1 MNTFGGSS
9 RSLQRTQ
16 RAGKS
21 SSPSTLPIVCF
32 SHLRWGFVWQRP
44 QHILT
49 RLTHLHP
56 VYFIEEPILEPGM
69 KSPSLRID
77 EDHSV
82 TILTPVL
89 RAEEHAPGG
98 FSRENRAVIRA
109 LLSDYFACEL
119 ESPEVVA
126 WYYTPMA
133 FGTLP
138 SSLVPLA
145 TVFDAMDEL
154 ANFRHAPLELRDQ
167 DRELMTTADLV
178 FTGGPSLHDLRKHR
192 HPRAFCF
199 PSGVDEAH
207 FRYAGGPIP
216 DDIGN
221 LTSPIIGFYGVLD
234 ERVDFDLIAGIAD
247 LRPDWSFVMIG
258 PVVKIDES
266 ELARRSNIRYLGMRT
281 YEMLPRYL
289 NRFDAAILP
298 FAINEATRFISPTKT
313 LEYLAGGK
321 PVVSTPIRD
330 VADLYGDVVE
340 IAQTPEEFVA
350 AIENQWNVSPVQE
363 AFRQHLVKSIL
374 SEHAWDVI
382 ASRMQRLLQEV
393 VQGRPTIE
401 TMIQDAIPTSAVRL
415 PAAASGSG
423 E

>member
-1 MNTFGGSS
+1 MNTSGGSS
-9 RSLQRTQ
+9 FSLQRPQ
-16 RAGKS
+16 LDRQFGI
-21 SSPSTLPIVCF
+21 PSTLPIVCF

-44 QHILT
+44 QHILS

-56 VYFIEEPILEPGM
+56 VYFIEEPILGSDTW
-69 KSPSLRID
+69 SPSLRID
-77 EDHSV
+77 EDHGV
-82 TILTPVL
+82 TIVTPMIRV
-89 RAEEHAPGG
+89 EDQVSGG
-98 FSRENRAVIRA
+98 FSLANRSVIRE
-109 LLSDYFACEL
+109 LLSDYFALEL
-119 ESPEVVA
+119 DSPEVVA

-138 SSLVPLA
+138 TSLVPVA
-145 TVFDAMDEL
+145 TIFDAMDEL
-154 ANFRHAPLELRDQ
+154 ANFRHAPVELRDR
-167 DRELMTTADLV
+167 DRELMNAADLV
-178 FTGGPSLHDLRKHR
+178 FSGGPSLHDLRKYR

-207 FRYAGGPIP
+207 FRYAGGPVP
-216 DDIGN
+216 DDIAD
-221 LTSPIIGFYGVLD
+221 LPSPVIGFYGVLD
-234 ERVDFDLIAGIAD
+234 ERVDFHLIAKMAD

-258 PVVKIDES
+258 PVVKIEES
-266 ELARRSNIRYLGMRT
+266 ELARRSNIHYLGMRT

-289 NRFDAAILP
+289 SRFDAAILP

-330 VADLYGDVVE
+330 VAVLYGDVVE
-340 IAQTPEEFVA
+340 IAETPEEFVS
-350 AIENQWNVSPVQE
+350 AIERQWNESPVQQ

-374 SEHAWDVI
+374 AEHAWDVI
-382 ASRMQRLLQEV
+382 ASRMQRLIQDV
-393 VQGRPTIE
+393 VEGRSTFE
-401 TMIQDAIPTSAVRL
+401 TMIRDANPPSAVGL